1 MKTLNANQFDWPTT
15 LSITLIIK
23 INYEHSYFVTIT
35 LYVNKI
41 SEILQTLL
49 CKITVKIILSLK

>member
-1 MKTLNANQFDWPTT
+1 MKTLNANQFVWPTT

-49 CKITVKIILSLK
+49 CKITLKIILSLK